1 MILKQWQMAIDIL
14 EQFRG
19 TPADDTYDGITW
31 NGIPFTEQELIDA
44 YNGAKRSFWTPELIL
59 IRDKLLQDSDWTQGR
74 DVTLSNDS
82 EWQTYRQ
89 TLRDLTETHD
99 PYIAKIIWPIKPGE
113 T

>member
-1 MILKQWQMAIDIL
+1 MAIDIL

-19 TPADDTYDGITW
+19 VPTDDTYSGITW
-31 NGIPFTEQELIDA
+31 NGVAFTEQELIDA

-82 EWQTYRQ
+82 EWQAYRQ
-89 TLRDLTETHD
+89 TLRDITGTQD
-99 PYIAKIIWPIKPGE
+99 PYIAKIIWPKKP
-113 T
+113 